1 MSTPAKEKLGLEGE
15 VGALREVTEDLR
27 LDVRRLHDRILGN
40 GEGLVTRVVKLEQWV
55 LSCQRVSKMILAG
68 ILILAAEAVHRWFG

>member
-1 MSTPAKEKLGLEGE
+1 MAPPNKNLGLEGE
-15 VGALREVTEDLR
+15 IGALREVTEDLR

-55 LSCQRVSKMILAG
+55 LSCRRMGKTILAG
-68 ILILAAEAVHRWFG
+68 MFILAAEAAHRWFG

>member
-1 MSTPAKEKLGLEGE
+1 MPPPSKESLGLEGE

-40 GEGLVTRVVKLEQWV
+40 GEGLVSRVIKLEQWV
-55 LSCQRVSKMILAG
+55 LSCGRVGKMILAG
-68 ILILAAEAVHRWFG
+68 ILILAAEAAHRWFG